1 MIHLFHH
8 IVKEVKMS
16 KAMKIVMIVLGII
29 LVVVIAAFLYIKSMM
44 PNGDGNNDITE
55 GYYKRFRSDA
65 PLEMKYAQPGPYE
78 ISYTEFA
85 SDNASIGKVRV
96 WYPQELA
103 GSDKS
108 WPMILVVNASG
119 TPASSYEPF
128 FPRLA
133 SWGFV
138 VVGNEDGQTG
148 NGKTASITLD
158 CMLNLP
164 DDSVLTGKIDYDSM
178 GIIGYSQ
185 GGAGAIC
192 AATNY
197 ENGARYKTMFTGSA
211 AYPTLARNMG
221 WEYDA
226 SKITIPYFMVAGTG
240 KSDDSGNDPEKGY
253 GGVSPL
259 SAKIA
264 NYNSIPDEVQKVRA
278 RAVGAEH
285 EQMLMRSDGYMT
297 AWMLYQLKDDAEAAS
312 VFIGEEAEIL
322 HNNNWQD
329 VEKNQ

>member
-1 MIHLFHH
+1 M
-8 IVKEVKMS
+8 K
-16 KAMKIVMIVLGII
+16 KAMKIVLILLGVI
-29 LVVVIAAFLYIKSMM
+29 LILVIAAFLYVKSML
-44 PNGDGNNDITE
+44 PNGGGNNDITE
-55 GYYKRFRSDA
+55 GYYERFQSDA
-65 PLEMKYAQPGPYE
+65 PLEMKYSKPGSFE
-78 ISYTEFA
+78 TGYTEFV
-85 SDNASIGKVRV
+85 SDNESIGRVRV
-96 WYPQELA
+96 WYPTELESS
-103 GSDKS
+103 GKS
-108 WPMILVVNASG
+108 WPMIVVVNASG

-128 FPRLA
+128 FQRLA

-158 CMLNLP
+158 FMLNVST
-164 DDSVLTGKIDYDSM
+164 DSILSNKIDYGNM

-192 AATNY
+192 AVTNY
-197 ENGARYKTMFTGSA
+197 ENGTRYKAIFTGSA

-221 WEYDA
+221 WEYDV
-226 SKITIPYFMVAGTG
+226 SKVTTPYFMVAGTG
-240 KSDDSGNDPEKGY
+240 KSDDSGSDPETSY

-259 SAKIA
+259 AALTS
-264 NYNSIPDEVQKVRA
+264 NYNSISDDVQKIRA

-297 AWMLYQLKDDAEAAS
+297 AWMLYQLTGDEEAAT
-312 VFIGEEAEIL
+312 VFVGENAEIL

>member
-1 MIHLFHH
+1 MKLI
-8 IVKEVKMS
+8 
-16 KAMKIVMIVLGII
+16 MKIVFIVLGGI
-29 LVVVIAAFLYIKSMM
+29 LILLTAGFYYIKSML
-44 PNGDGNNDITE
+44 PGGGGNNDITE
-55 GYYKRFRSDA
+55 GYYERFQSDA
-65 PLEMKYAQPGPYE
+65 PLEMKYANAGPLE
-78 ISYTEFA
+78 TGYTEFA
-85 SDNASIGKVRV
+85 SDHETIGRVRI
-96 WYPQELA
+96 WYPAELE
-103 GSDKS
+103 SSRKT

-119 TPASSYEPF
+119 APASLYEPF

-158 CMLNLP
+158 FMLNIP
-164 DDSVLTGKIDYDSM
+164 SDSVLAGKIDYNNM

-192 AATNY
+192 AVTNY
-197 ENGARYKTMFTGSA
+197 ENGAYYKAMFTGSA

-221 WEYDA
+221 WEYDI
-226 SKITIPYFMVAGTG
+226 SKVTIPYFMVAGTG
-240 KSDDSGNDPEKGY
+240 KSDDSGSDPETSF

-259 SAKIA
+259 SALVS
-264 NYNSIPDEVQKVRA
+264 NYTSISDNVQKVCA

-297 AWMLYQLKDDAEAAS
+297 AWMLYQLTEDKEAAT
-312 VFIGEEAEIL
+312 VFAGDNAEIL
-322 HNNNWQD
+322 HNSNWQD

>member
-1 MIHLFHH
+1 M
-8 IVKEVKMS
+8 K
-16 KAMKIVMIVLGII
+16 KAMKIVLILLGVI
-29 LVVVIAAFLYIKSMM
+29 LILVIAAFLYVKSML
-44 PNGDGNNDITE
+44 PNGGGNNDITE
-55 GYYKRFRSDA
+55 GYYERFQSDA
-65 PLEMKYAQPGPYE
+65 PLEMKYATPGSFE
-78 ISYTEFA
+78 TSYTEFI
-85 SDNASIGKVRV
+85 SDNESIGKVGV
-96 WYPQELA
+96 WYPTELESS
-103 GSDKS
+103 GKS

-158 CMLNLP
+158 FMLNVST
-164 DDSVLTGKIDYDSM
+164 DSILAGKIDYDNM

-192 AATNY
+192 AVTNY
-197 ENGARYKTMFTGSA
+197 ENGTRYKAMFTGSA

-221 WEYDA
+221 WEYDV
-226 SKITIPYFMVAGTG
+226 SKVTIPYFMVAGTG
-240 KSDDSGNDPEKGY
+240 KSDDSGSDPETSY

-259 SAKIA
+259 SALTS
-264 NYNSIPDEVQKVRA
+264 NYDSISDGVQKVRA

-285 EQMLMRSDGYMT
+285 EQMLMRSDGYMS
-297 AWMLYQLKDDAEAAS
+297 AWMLYQLAGDEEAAT
-312 VFIGEEAEIL
+312 VFVGENAEIL